1 MVIGESSKSYP
12 LHYLDKHS
20 FGCCFYPS
28 FFRLKNPEEEPFNVG
43 IFIVSSFLLF
53 GSLIKHILILPKR
66 EKNSIPLFL
75 ARMSLAE
82 AFIFVGIFLTPYY
95 QVLFLAMSIVCNA
108 TYIPVFIKVRS
119 RTGEEEDM
127 VSIAKR

>member
-53 GSLIKHILILPKR
+53 GSLIKHILIL
-66 EKNSIPLFL
+66 
-75 ARMSLAE
+75 
-82 AFIFVGIFLTPYY
+82 
-95 QVLFLAMSIVCNA
+95 
-108 TYIPVFIKVRS
+108 
-119 RTGEEEDM
+119 
-127 VSIAKR
+127 